1 MVALDEAMPVADA
14 RTAWHGCKPFDLQYG
29 KMAASIDNEGIMGT
43 TVSEQAGDAQRCLYT
58 IGHSNHPLDTF
69 LGLLDAHDI
78 QVLVDVRSQPYS
90 KYTPHF
96 ASRPLKAAVTA
107 REILYL
113 YLGKELGG
121 RPDGAEFYDA
131 DGHVRYDLVAQSPL
145 FLDGIAR
152 LEQGIHRYRVAV
164 MCAEEDPAGCHRR
177 LLIGRVLAARGTTV
191 LHIRADGSLQP
202 EEEFRATD
210 APPRAGSQLTLF
222 PDEEVREWRSIRSV
236 FRKEPPPT
244 SSER

>member
-1 MVALDEAMPVADA
+1 M
-14 RTAWHGCKPFDLQYG
+14 AWHRCKPVDLQDG

-43 TVSEQAGDAQRCLYT
+43 TVSERAGEAQRCLYT

-69 LGLLDAHDI
+69 LGLLDAHAI

-96 ASRPLKAAVTA
+96 ESRQLKAAVTA
-107 REILYL
+107 HEILYL

-131 DGHVRYDLVAQSPL
+131 DGYVRYDLVAESPL
-145 FLDGIAR
+145 FLEGLAR
-152 LEQGIHRYRVAV
+152 LEQGIQRYRVAA

-202 EEEFRATD
+202 EDEFGATD
-210 APPRAGSQLTLF
+210 VPRHAGGQLTLF
-222 PDEEVREWRSIRSV
+222 PDDEVREWKSIRSV
-236 FRKEPPPT
+236 LRKDPPRT

>member
-1 MVALDEAMPVADA
+1 
-14 RTAWHGCKPFDLQYG
+14 
-29 KMAASIDNEGIMGT
+29 MAVSIDNEGVMGT
-43 TVSEQAGDAQRCLYT
+43 SVSDQAGQAQRCLYT

-69 LGLLDAHDI
+69 IGLLEAHAI

-96 ASRPLKAAVTA
+96 ESRPLKAAVTS

-131 DGHVRYDLVAQSPL
+131 DGYVRYDLVAASPL
-145 FLDGIAR
+145 FLDGIER
-152 LEQGIHRYRVAV
+152 LEQGIQRYRVAA

-177 LLIGRVLAARGTTV
+177 LLIGRVLATRDTTV
-191 LHIRADGSLQP
+191 LHIRADGSLQR
-202 EEEFRATD
+202 EEEFGATD
-210 APPRAGSQLTLF
+210 APQSPGGQLTLF
-222 PDEEVREWRSIRSV
+222 PDVEVREWKSIRSV
-236 FRKEPPPT
+236 SRKEPP
-244 SSER
+244 

>member
-1 MVALDEAMPVADA
+1 MVALGAAMPVADA
-14 RTAWHGCKPFDLQYG
+14 RMAWRRSKPADLQYG
-29 KMAASIDNEGIMGT
+29 MMAAAMDNEGIMGT
-43 TVSEQAGDAQRCLYT
+43 SVSGQAGEARGCLYT

-69 LGLLDAHDI
+69 LGLLDAHAI

-96 ASRPLKAAVTA
+96 ASRQLKAAVTA

-121 RPDGAEFYDA
+121 RPNGAEFYDA
-131 DGHVRYDLVAQSPL
+131 DGYVRYDLVAESPL
-145 FLDGIAR
+145 FLEGIAR
-152 LEQGIHRYRVAV
+152 LEQGIGKYRVAA

-177 LLIGRVLAARGTTV
+177 LLIGRVLGARGTTV

-202 EEEFRATD
+202 EEEFGATD
-210 APPRAGSQLTLF
+210 APRHASGQLTLF
-222 PDEEVREWRSIRSV
+222 PDVEMREWKSTRSV
-236 FRKEPPPT
+236 LRKEPPRT

>member
-1 MVALDEAMPVADA
+1 
-14 RTAWHGCKPFDLQYG
+14 
-29 KMAASIDNEGIMGT
+29 MGT
-43 TVSEQAGDAQRCLYT
+43 SVSDRAGDAQRCLYT
-58 IGHSNHPLDTF
+58 IGHSNHPLDSF
-69 LGLLDAHDI
+69 LGLLDAHTI

-96 ASRPLKAAVTA
+96 ASRQLKAAVTA

-131 DGHVRYDLVAQSPL
+131 DGYVRYDFVAESPL
-145 FLDGIAR
+145 FLEGITR
-152 LEQGIHRYRVAV
+152 LEQGIQRYRVAA

-177 LLIGRVLAARGTTV
+177 LLIGRVLATRGTTV
-191 LHIRADGSLQP
+191 LHIRADGSVQR
-202 EEEFRATD
+202 EEEFGATD
-210 APPRAGSQLTLF
+210 ALRHAGGQLTLF
-222 PDEEVREWRSIRSV
+222 PDEEVREWKSTRSV
-236 FRKEPPPT
+236 LRKEPPRT

>member
-1 MVALDEAMPVADA
+1 MYDKV
-14 RTAWHGCKPFDLQYG
+14 C
-29 KMAASIDNEGIMGT
+29 IDSREGIMGT
-43 TVSEQAGDAQRCLYT
+43 SVSDQAGEAQRCLYT

-78 QVLVDVRSQPYS
+78 EVLVDVRSQPYS

-96 ASRPLKAAVTA
+96 ESRQLKAAVTA

-121 RPDGAEFYDA
+121 RPEGAQFYDA
-131 DGHVRYDLVAQSPL
+131 DGHVRYDLVAESPL
-145 FLDGIAR
+145 FLEGIAR
-152 LEQGIHRYRVAV
+152 LQEGIQKYRVAA

-177 LLIGRVLAARGTTV
+177 LLIGRVLAARGAQL

-202 EEEFRATD
+202 DEEFGDTD
-210 APPRAGSQLTLF
+210 AAKHPGGQLTLF
-222 PDEEVREWRSIRSV
+222 PDEGVREWKSIRSV
-236 FRKEPPPT
+236 SRREPPRT

>member
-1 MVALDEAMPVADA
+1 
-14 RTAWHGCKPFDLQYG
+14 
-29 KMAASIDNEGIMGT
+29 MGT
-43 TVSEQAGDAQRCLYT
+43 SVSDRAGDAQRCLYT

-69 LGLLDAHDI
+69 IGLLEAHDI

-96 ASRPLKAAVTA
+96 ESRQLKAAVTS

-131 DGHVRYDLVAQSPL
+131 DGYVRYDLVAQSPL

-152 LEQGIHRYRVAV
+152 LEQIIHRYRVAV

-191 LHIRADGSLQP
+191 LHIRADGSLQR
-202 EEEFRATD
+202 EEEFGTTE
-210 APPRAGSQLTLF
+210 APGHLGGQLALF
-222 PDEEVREWRSIRSV
+222 PDEEVKEWKSTRSV
-236 FRKEPPPT
+236 LRKEPPRT

>member
-1 MVALDEAMPVADA
+1 M
-14 RTAWHGCKPFDLQYG
+14 
-29 KMAASIDNEGIMGT
+29 
-43 TVSEQAGDAQRCLYT
+43 SERAGEAQRCLYT
-58 IGHSNHPLDTF
+58 IGHSNHALDTF
-69 LGLLDAHDI
+69 LGLLEAHAI

-96 ASRPLKAAVTA
+96 GSRQLEAAVTA
-107 REILYL
+107 HEILYP

-131 DGHVRYDLVAQSPL
+131 DGYVRYDLVAESRV
-145 FLDGIAR
+145 FLEGIAR
-152 LEQGIHRYRVAV
+152 LEQGVQRYRVAV

-191 LHIRADGSLQP
+191 LHIRADGSLQR
-202 EEEFRATD
+202 EEEFGATD
-210 APPRAGSQLTLF
+210 APRRAGSQLTLF
-222 PDEEVREWRSIRSV
+222 PDEEVREWKSIRSV
-236 FRKEPPPT
+236 LRKEPPRT